1 MSNNNQPTK
10 SGFWSKVD
18 MKAFI
23 PGLICLLLVVAA
35 GIIFPVSFNNVLTN
49 IVNWL
54 MEHFKWFYIL
64 CATGLVGLFAFLL
77 CSKAGNIRLG
87 GKKAKP
93 SLKTSTWFTLSMT
106 STIAVGI
113 CFYGVSGPVSIFM
126 DPPAFLGVEGGTPEA
141 IIPALKYCF
150 LHYAFPPFFLMVGF
164 AFMISIMKY
173 NGKRS
178 LRLSDTLYPLI
189 GDRVNGVAGTAINS
203 LQIISLVVCGTNMGL
218 AAIQLNA
225 GIGTVS
231 GMAQTPNY
239 EFIIIV
245 GYTLLTALFA
255 CSGVHKLMASL
266 SNVNA
271 IFYFLIL
278 LFVLLVGPTNRLIN
292 LGLTSVSEFIMDFFP
307 MLTFGD
313 PIYET
318 GWQTTNTMFY
328 YSWNIAPALL
338 HALFY
343 VTISYGRT
351 LKEFIMVNCILPA
364 FVTMGWYTLLGGTAM
379 FGILNG
385 SGLWETIQQFGSGI
399 STFAFLDTLPL
410 GSIMKWVFIL
420 VAIMTFITFSDG
432 VAFSFPMLMV
442 KDSAEDASYTKVPRA
457 LNVGIALFMGVL
469 TFMLLYVGG
478 YDALNSVMVALA
490 FPAAILMVLVMFSF
504 VKFLRHRDKYDVT
517 YQEEMAEVAQGET
530 VDCEEIPFPADE
542 AADTEIPTA
551 EA

>member
-10 SGFWSKVD
+10 TGFWSKVD
-18 MKAFI
+18 LKAFI
-23 PGLICLLLVVAA
+23 PGLICLVLVVAA
-35 GIIFPVSFNNVLTN
+35 GIIFPVSFNNALTSL
-49 IVNWL
+49 VNWL
-54 MEHFKWFYIL
+54 MDHFKWFYIL
-64 CATGLVGLFAFLL
+64 CATGLVALFVFLL

-87 GKKAKP
+87 GKNAKP
-93 SLKTSTWFTLSMT
+93 SLKTSTWFALSVT

-126 DPPAFLGVEGGTPEA
+126 NPPEFLGIEGGTREA

-164 AFMISIMKY
+164 AFMIAVMKY

-189 GDRVNGVAGTAINS
+189 GDRVNGVAGTVVNS

-225 GIGTVS
+225 GIGTVT
-231 GMAQTPNY
+231 GMAHTPNY
-239 EFIIIV
+239 EFIIII
-245 GYTLLTALFA
+245 GYTLLTVLFA
-255 CSGVHKLMASL
+255 CSGVHKLMGTL

-271 IFYFLIL
+271 VCYFLIL
-278 LFVLLVGPTNRLIN
+278 LFVLFVGPTNRLIN
-292 LGLTSVSEFIMDFFP
+292 LGLTSVSDFIMDFLP

-318 GWQTTNTMFY
+318 GWQTSNTMFY

-343 VTISYGRT
+343 MTISYGRT
-351 LKEFIMVNCILPA
+351 LKEFILVNCILPA
-364 FVTMGWYTLLGGTAM
+364 FVTMGWYTLFGGTAM
-379 FGILNG
+379 FGILDG
-385 SGLWETIQQFGSGI
+385 SGLWETIQEFGSGI

-410 GSIMKWVFIL
+410 GSIMKWVFL
-420 VAIMTFITFSDG
+420 VVAVMTFLTFSDG

-442 KDSAEDASYTKVPRA
+442 KDSAVDASYTKVPRA
-457 LNVGIALFMGVL
+457 LNVGVSLFMGAL

-504 VKFLRHRDKYDVT
+504 IKFLRHRDKYDVT
-517 YQEEMAEVAQGET
+517 YQEELAAEEK
-530 VDCEEIPFPADE
+530 PAE
-542 AADTEIPTA
+542 AACECVTA
-551 EA
+551 AAPED